1 MPQMHRPGGSRVA
14 EPPAV
19 EQPVKPYD
27 VEDDI
32 SLQRVEP
39 EPILAAPPE
48 DTVVEAQPEPEATVV
63 ESAPVTEEVQAETV
77 RKRRAS
83 HGIKRKTVAPRKS
96 ASTGTKRP
104 RKKTSQPPDEG
115 SLPL

>member
-1 MPQMHRPGGSRVA
+1 MSQMHRSGGLRVA
-14 EPPAV
+14 EPAA

-27 VEDDI
+27 VEDDL

-39 EPILAAPPE
+39 EPVDTPAPE
-48 DTVVEAQPEPEATVV
+48 DTVVEAQPEPEAPVV
-63 ESAPVTEEVQAETV
+63 ESAPATEEVQAETTV

-96 ASTGTKRP
+96 AGAGTKRTK
-104 RKKTSQPPDEG
+104 KKTSQPPDEG
-115 SLPL
+115 SLPV